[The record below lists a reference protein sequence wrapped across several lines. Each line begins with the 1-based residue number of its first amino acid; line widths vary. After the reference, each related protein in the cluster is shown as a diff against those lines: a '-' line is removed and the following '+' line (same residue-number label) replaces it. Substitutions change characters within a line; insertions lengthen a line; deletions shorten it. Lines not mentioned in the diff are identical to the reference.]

1 MTPKEVIELIIFEQ
15 NTNANKLS
23 KKIGIS
29 STNLYDIM
37 SGKIKYISND
47 LADKIVKVYEQYSKS
62 WLLTGEGDAH
72 VTPVVHVEKEK
83 APTDAVHDDAKSI
96 ADVKQIVL
104 TLTAEISAQ
113 RETYSKQISDLIGI
127 IDKHLTSNK
136 Q

>member
-47 LADKIVKVYEQYSKS
+47 LADKIVKVYEHYTRLENQ
-62 WLLTGEGDAH
+62 
-72 VTPVVHVEKEK
+72 
-83 APTDAVHDDAKSI
+83 
-96 ADVKQIVL
+96 
-104 TLTAEISAQ
+104 
-113 RETYSKQISDLIGI
+113 
-127 IDKHLTSNK
+127 
-136 Q
+136 